1 MEDLLTALVAGVEI
15 ILLGSETLLEWLSD
29 TEILGATLYA
39 WFLGYLVLDTILSLF
54 IQVRYDELDDEI
66 MVDEPETPSMFYDP
80 ELIVESGFGEVDLG
94 EIDTAIDIERQELVK
109 EGKRITPEVEK
120 RIARR
125 VKKIYGVKDEL
136 D

>member
-1 MEDLLTALVAGVEI
+1 MNDLLIPLVAGVES
-15 ILLGSETLLEWLSD
+15 ILLGSETLLEFLSN
-29 TEILGATLYA
+29 TEFLGATLYA

-54 IQVRYDELDDEI
+54 ISVRYDELDNEI
-66 MVDEPETPSMFYDP
+66 MVDEPETPTQFYDP

-125 VKKIYGVKDEL
+125 VKRIYGVKDEL